1 VRIEILC
8 IGDELLDG
16 RIHDL
21 NASWFG
27 RELAQRGLLLSQ
39 VSFVGDSEREI
50 LAAFAQ
56 TSHRCDYLLVSGGL
70 GPTEDDRTRA
80 AAAAF
85 FETPLEHDEADF
97 QRIVER
103 YARLGRRVPSANRR
117 QALFPVGATVLGNQ
131 VGTASGF
138 RFTFND
144 CTLDFVPG
152 VPREF
157 RWFAEEHALP
167 FLGPSRAVT
176 QRSWT
181 FFGLGESDI
190 AEQLSDLEL
199 GNLSLHYEAKF
210 PFIHILVRSE
220 EADASNSV
228 SAAAREIEARLGS
241 YLVAEGKQSPIE
253 RLADGLVERGWTIA
267 TAESCTGGQV
277 AQTLTSI
284 SGSSAYFREGFVTY
298 SNKSKASRLGVRQ
311 ETLQRVGAVAPET
324 AREMAVGAQRTTGSE
339 LAIAVTGI
347 AGPSGGTADKPV
359 GTVYVAIAHPEGG
372 WVRKLSLGPRPRND
386 IQTLTTWSALSMV
399 LWYLEQR
406 MPDGLGRPF

>member
-1 VRIEILC
+1 MRIEILC

-27 RELAQRGLLLSQ
+27 KELAQRGLFLNQ
-39 VSFVGDSEREI
+39 VSLVGDQEAEI
-50 LAAFAQ
+50 LAALEQA
-56 TSHRCDYLLVSGGL
+56 SHRCDYLLVSGGL
-70 GPTEDDRTRA
+70 GPTADDRTRDA
-80 AAAAF
+80 TASFLAV
-85 FETPLEHDEADF
+85 PLEHDDTDL

-103 YARLGRRVPSANRR
+103 YSRLGRQVPVANRR
-117 QALFPVGATVLGNQ
+117 QALFPAGATILANQ

-138 RFTFND
+138 RCSRHA

-157 RWFAEEHALP
+157 QWFVQQYVFS
-167 FLGPSRAVT
+167 FLGPKQAIT
-176 QRSWT
+176 QRSWS

-190 AEQLSDLEL
+190 AERLADLDL
-199 GNLSLHYEAKF
+199 AGVSLHYQAKF
-210 PFIHILVRSE
+210 PFIHIMVRSSR
-220 EADASNSV
+220 ADLSASV
-228 SAAAREIEARLGS
+228 SVIAREIEDRLGS
-241 YLVAEGKQSPIE
+241 YLMAEGDQTPID
-253 RLADGLVERGWTIA
+253 RLADRLLERGWTIA

-277 AQTLTSI
+277 AHTLTSI

-298 SNKSKASRLGVRQ
+298 SNQAKATRLGVKQ
-311 ETLQRVGAVAPET
+311 ATLERYGAVAAET
-324 AREMAVGAQRTTGSE
+324 AQEMAVGAQHTTQAE

-347 AGPSGGTADKPV
+347 AGPTGGTPDKPV
-359 GTVYVAIAHPEGG
+359 GTVYVAIAHPGG
-372 WVRKLSLGPRPRND
+372 GFVRKLSLGPRSRND
-386 IQTLTTWSALSMV
+386 IQTLTTWSVLSMV